1 MGFLHR
7 LERTFGRFAI
17 PNLSLYLVMGQVFVF
32 LLALLGRDLSSAMVL
47 QGASVMNGEVWRLFT
62 FVFVPDILTNKAL
75 SLVLV
80 VFGWYLFY
88 LMGGAL
94 EHFWGVFRYNCF
106 LLVGW
111 LLTVLVAF
119 IFPLALGETIFIGGC
134 VFLAFAY
141 LNPNFEL
148 LLFFV
153 LPVKIKWLALLL
165 WLQFGYMF
173 VVGDMA
179 QRLMILAALGNF
191 FLFFTGEIIQR
202 TKAGQRRAEYQAK
215 QTAERENAE
224 PRHTCVV
231 CGKNDR
237 THPFEDF
244 RYSDD
249 DKCYCSEHRPGAAAK
264 A

>member
-1 MGFLHR
+1 MGFLNR
-7 LERTFGRFAI
+7 LERTVGRFAI
-17 PNLSLYLVMGQVFVF
+17 PNISLYLVMGQVFVF
-32 LLALLGRDLSSAMVL
+32 LMALLGRDLTGTMVL
-47 QGASVMNGEVWRLFT
+47 QGARVLNGEVWRIFT

-94 EHFWGVFRYNCF
+94 EQHWGVFRYNFF
-106 LLVGW
+106 LFVGW

-119 IFPLALGETIFIGGC
+119 IFPRALAETIFVAGS
-134 VFLAFAY
+134 VFLAFAF

-148 LLFFV
+148 LLFFI
-153 LPVKIKWLALLL
+153 LPVKIKWLALLM
-165 WLQFGYMF
+165 WLRFGYVF

-179 QRLMILAALGNF
+179 ERLMILAALGNF

-202 TKAGQRRAEYQAK
+202 MKSGRRRMEYQAK
-215 QTAERENAE
+215 QAASRENDE
-224 PRHTCVV
+224 PRHRCVV
-231 CGKNDR
+231 CGKNDIS
-237 THPFEDF
+237 HPMEEF
-244 RYSDD
+244 RYGDD
-249 DKCYCSEHRPGAAAK
+249 DQCYCSEHRPKK

>member
-17 PNLSLYLVMGQVFVF
+17 PNLSLYLVIGQVFVF
-32 LLALLGRDLSSAMVL
+32 LLYVLERDLSERMVL
-47 QGASVMNGEVWRLFT
+47 HGAQVMNGEVWRLFT
-62 FVFVPDILTNKAL
+62 FVFVPDILTRKVGLIFA
-75 SLVLV
+75 

-94 EHFWGVFRYNCF
+94 EHFWGTFRYNCF
-106 LLVGW
+106 ILVGW
-111 LLTVLVAF
+111 ALTVLVTF
-119 IFPLALGETIFIGGC
+119 VFPLDPAQTIFVAGC

-148 LLFFV
+148 LLFFI
-153 LPVKIKWLALLL
+153 LPVKIKWLALIM
-165 WLQFGYMF
+165 WLKFGYMF
-173 VVGDMA
+173 VVGNMA
-179 QRLMILAALGNF
+179 ERFMILAAVSNF
-191 FLFFTGEIIQR
+191 FLFFTGEIMQR
-202 TKAGQRRAEYQAK
+202 TQAGRRRSEYQAK
-215 QTAERENAE
+215 QTAERESVE

-237 THPFEDF
+237 THPREDF

-249 DKCYCSEHRPGAAAK
+249 DKCYCSEHRPGVSPK

>member
-17 PNLSLYLVMGQVFVF
+17 PNLSLYLVIGQVFVF
-32 LLALLGRDLSSAMVL
+32 LLALLGRDLSPVMVL
-47 QGASVMNGEVWRLFT
+47 HGAQVLDGEAWRLFT
-62 FVFVPDILTNKAL
+62 FVFVPDILTSKAL

-80 VFGWYLFY
+80 VLGWYMFY

-94 EHFWGVFRYNCF
+94 EHFWGAFRYNCF
-106 LLVGW
+106 ILTGW
-111 LLTVLVAF
+111 VLTVLVTF
-119 IFPLALGETIFIGGC
+119 IFPLAPAQTIFIAGC

-153 LPVKIKWLALLL
+153 LPVKIKWLALIL
-165 WLQFGYMF
+165 WLRFGYVF

-179 QRLMILAALGNF
+179 DRLMILAAVGNF
-191 FLFFTGEIIQR
+191 LLFFTGEIMQR
-202 TKAGQRRAEYQAK
+202 SKAGKRRAEYQAK
-215 QTAERENAE
+215 QTAERESVE

-237 THPFEDF
+237 THPREDF

-249 DKCYCSEHRPGAAAK
+249 DKCYCSEHRPGAAKPA
-264 A
+264 